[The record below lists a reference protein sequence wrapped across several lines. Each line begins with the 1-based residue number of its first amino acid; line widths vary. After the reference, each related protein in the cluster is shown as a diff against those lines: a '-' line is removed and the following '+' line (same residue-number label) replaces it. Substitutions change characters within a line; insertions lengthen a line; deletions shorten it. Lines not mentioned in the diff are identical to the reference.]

1 MIARFVLIILAVAA
15 GIALIIYAVNKAFDE
30 NAEAEKRLNES
41 KEKILEKTNRIKEY
55 EKHNSHIYANYDVVI
70 PGSATKVH
78 NIQEFSTFLDKA
90 KVQYKQDF
98 VYEEYFNEKYE
109 KQECLLLPKGTY
121 EVLYTAFDKYQK
133 AIFDKN
139 KKEVED
145 KANEIL
151 KKVGI
156 ENV

>member
-1 MIARFVLIILAVAA
+1 MIARFILIILAVAA
-15 GIALIIYAVNKAFDE
+15 GIALIVYAVNKAFDE

-55 EKHNSHIYANYDVVI
+55 EKHNSHIHANYDVVTSGLAI
-70 PGSATKVH
+70 SS
-78 NIQEFSTFLDKA
+78 IQEFTTFLDKA

-121 EVLYTAFDKYQK
+121 EVLYTAFEKYQK

>member
-1 MIARFVLIILAVAA
+1 MISNFVLIILAVAA
-15 GIALIIYAVNKAFDE
+15 GIALIIYAVNRAFDE

-70 PGSATKVH
+70 PGSAIP
-78 NIQEFSTFLDKA
+78 NIEEFTVFLDKA
-90 KVQYKQDF
+90 KVQHKQDF
-98 VYEEYFNEKYE
+98 IYKEYFNEKYE

-121 EVLYTAFDKYQK
+121 EVLCTAFVKYQK
-133 AIFDKN
+133 ATFDKN
-139 KKEVED
+139 RKEVED